1 MDVSAAGPPDPVVN
15 CSVSNQ
21 THSSFVV
28 ACSPGFDGGL
38 AQVFSLAVFPAEAE
52 AAEAGLSILNMT
64 SGVPR
69 FRVDGL
75 QSEKSFTLTVHS
87 SNARGGSRGTLL
99 AAATTRPLASLA
111 AVPGP
116 GLSLDQA
123 KIGSLKTRLII
134 SPVLGV
140 LIGDNLT
147 NTNTAVLGLE
157 ASYVLLSLTHPH
169 YFLRLLFLFAGVGG
183 AIILVSITLFT
194 IMCCRYIYII
204 YII

>member
-21 THSSFVV
+21 THSSFLV

-64 SGVPR
+64 SKVPR
-69 FRVDGL
+69 FRVVGL

-87 SNARGGSRGTLL
+87 SNARGGSRGTRL

-147 NTNTAVLGLE
+147 TLTNTAVLGLE
-157 ASYVLLSLTHPH
+157 AS
-169 YFLRLLFLFAGVGG
+169 LR
-183 AIILVSITLFT
+183 TYT
-194 IMCCRYIYII
+194 TC
-204 YII
+204 